1 MKGKCFD
8 DQRLSLVQDGTVTQF
23 RELVKPQPQEGVT
36 GIYPGYDGDTY
47 WREHRLNAGY
57 GKTGYTM
64 LPAHRP
70 RFVPGEVV
78 YVKEPW
84 CGGQHGMSVQYRDD
98 WTPHDYGPSW
108 RSAASMPASS
118 ARTFLRILDVRAE
131 RLQEISEEDAMR
143 EGSVAQFSSVH
154 GLPRLDGYGLRCV
167 GLKPIPMQGF
177 MALWDSL
184 AKPGE
189 RWDDKP
195 WVWVYTYEL
204 TEAP

>member
-1 MKGKCFD
+1 MKSIGFAEA
-8 DQRLSLVQDGTVTQF
+8 LGPLVRSGWKTQT
-23 RELVKPQPQEGVT
+23 RRVIRPQPVE
-36 GIYPGYDGDTY
+36 
-47 WREHRLNAGY
+47 WHAG
-57 GKTGYTM
+57 
-64 LPAHRP
+64 LEP
-70 RFVPGEVV
+70 RYRPGEVV